1 MPRAQAFIPLAAG
14 LDQKLDER
22 LRGPEQLAT
31 ATNAYYKR
39 GGGLSK
45 RAGFT
50 PLVTTGYVHD
60 GASQGLLSSGDE
72 LLIRG
77 YRRLWAYQ
85 EGNATVA
92 PLWAPRGDVSAF
104 TGVERTVFSDALSYP
119 SSDVCSTPGYRVHAA
134 STLSFSG
141 SIPGSGFATSLVYK
155 VEVEQAPI
163 EAVTYRTIVTGA
175 PGDVEIGAVRT
186 VQAVGAAGPVVFIG
200 CARLASTTLEWRRWL
215 ESAPQTTPAL
225 SISHV
230 DLYTLG
236 AGFSGNDRR
245 YDAAPMASGQ
255 WVYAYVRLNPIGP
268 RFIYVARMDDT
279 ATLSAWLVPSP
290 AADEWEHCAVTHGTS
305 SNQIYVVGTTTAGR
319 VWLSAYTLLGV
330 PIWNVLL
337 HAASVGVQRGASV
350 AEGVASGLLTVVV
363 ATNCSSNGLPQ
374 QYNLDII
381 GGSTAGAFTARR
393 TTRNT
398 FALSKPWFNAD
409 RAYIAARVR
418 YGDGV
423 APFVVDNYDNG
434 YSSEVVFDLFN
445 SLTTNRLVE
454 PRLAARY
461 NFGVVPSY
469 SNQAVSTE
477 QTLTS
482 GSMQTV
488 QPGAASPS
496 QYNYA
501 TQRVVQNAPQK
512 FPTLS
517 GDIVELDYSGRCT
530 QDATTQGSV
539 TLGGASVGWYTGQ
552 VAHELGFASGPT
564 IANMLPAVDA
574 TGTLVGTRTYTYV
587 GVLEAYDEKG
597 NLTRSLPGPP
607 VSITIPGAALTNRND
622 VTFYTLGPSAR
633 YAAGKRFA
641 VVLFRADQDGLFQ
654 RCTEP
659 FVNSFD
665 QQLSQFFP
673 VIRDLGAEFDALY
686 TQSGAEVEASGPDGA
701 AFVMVGTK
709 RVWLAG
715 FFRRDRI
722 QYSKL
727 YNPATANETTIA
739 PEFNDAFSFLI
750 PGGDPVTGLGEM
762 DDKVIVFT
770 RSKIYAISGNGPD
783 DGGRGNDFSGL
794 QLVSTD
800 TGCIEARSIVSTP
813 AGVYFQTLAG
823 LFVLGR
829 DLQLNFAGEAV
840 KDLTG
845 QFPEVT
851 SAVLVPSETQVRFT
865 VRDPVAGAG
874 AVLVYDFS
882 QGAWTRWDVRR
893 RLLAPVLLD
902 PVGACVHKDVYYILA
917 SNGIVYRED
926 PTTHYDSTNVYV
938 PLRIESGW
946 LQAAQQSGWQR
957 VRQVAASCRRVD
969 PHNLTVSLYQEF
981 DSTTPTQTFQW
992 TEATISAQKLV
1003 ELVVMRVRQQKCTA
1017 FKIAIEDTASAGSNT
1032 LPAVGTGYECV
1043 GFSVELSGKRGLYKP
1058 GDQQRN

>member
-50 PLVTTGYVHD
+50 PLATTGYVHD

-92 PLWAPRGDVSAF
+92 PQWANRGDVSAC
-104 TGVERTVFSDALSYP
+104 TGEQRTVFTDALSYP
-119 SSDVCSTPGYRVHAA
+119 TSDSCISGGYRVHAA
-134 STLSFSG
+134 STFSYVG
-141 SIPGSGFATSLVYK
+141 STAPGYNSSAVYK
-155 VEVEQAPI
+155 IETEQAPI
-163 EAVTYRTIVTGA
+163 EVVRTTTLASGTSA
-175 PGDVEIGAVRT
+175 TDAEIGSVR
-186 VQAVGAAGPVVFIG
+186 VVSAFAFAPVVPIAFIG
-200 CARLASTTLEWRRWL
+200 IVMSSATRLDWYRW
-215 ESAPQTTPAL
+215 SSAAPQTVPGSVITHLDIYSPAFT
-225 SISHV
+225 SN
-230 DLYTLG
+230 T
-236 AGFSGNDRR
+236 RR
-245 YDAAPMASGQ
+245 YDAAPKATGD
-255 WVYAYVRLNPIGP
+255 WVYNYVQLNPIGP
-268 RFIYVARMDDT
+268 RRIYVARMANDVPQATWLIPSPGLDEWKLCAIT
-279 ATLSAWLVPSP
+279 SGTLSS
-290 AADEWEHCAVTHGTS
+290 
-305 SNQIYVVGTTTAGR
+305 QIYVVGVTDANNVWLHAYTINGVLIYANLLGAGPPDTTTC
-319 VWLSAYTLLGV
+319 
-330 PIWNVLL
+330 I
-337 HAASVGVQRGASV
+337 GASV
-350 AEGVASGLLTVVV
+350 EEGTAEGLLTVVV
-363 ATNCSSNGLPQ
+363 SLNWVSGVAPFAR
-374 QYNLDII
+374 NLTVQ
-381 GGSTAGAFTARR
+381 GFTTAGAATIESNI
-393 TTRNT
+393 RNT
-398 FALSKPWFNAD
+398 LGVSKVWFNAD
-409 RAYIAARVR
+409 RAYIAARVAHGQGTPSNNTG
-418 YGDGV
+418 YV
-423 APFVVDNYDNG
+423 NG
-434 YSSEVVFDLFN
+434 FSGEVVFDLFN
-445 SLTTNRLVE
+445 SIGVPVRRVE

-461 NFGVVPSY
+461 NYGVAPA
-469 SNQAVSTE
+469 AVEGIET
-477 QTLTS
+477 TR
-482 GSMQTV
+482 GSFQTV
-488 QPGAASPS
+488 QAGTSS
-496 QYNYA
+496 TSVYTYA
-501 TQRVVQNAPQK
+501 TQRVVQDVSPFASL
-512 FPTLS
+512 TA
-517 GDIVELDYSGRCT
+517 DVVALDYAGRVT
-530 QDATTQGSV
+530 QDATTRGSV

-552 VAHELGFASGPT
+552 VAHELGFASAPILAQIVGGLT
-564 IANMLPAVDA
+564 AG
-574 TGTLVGTRTYTYV
+574 GTLVAGQTYTYL
-587 GVLEAYDEKG
+587 GVFESYDEKG
-597 NLTRSLPGPP
+597 NLTRSTPGPP
-607 VSITIPGAALTNRND
+607 VQFTLLAGQNRADITFR
-622 VTFYTLGPSAR
+622 TLGPTDR
-633 YAAGKRFA
+633 YGAAKRFS
-641 VVLFRADQDGLFQ
+641 VIPYRADQDGLFQ
-654 RCTEP
+654 RCTVP
-659 FVNSFD
+659 LANTFD
-665 QQLSQFFP
+665 RELVQYFTF
-673 VIRDLGAEFDALY
+673 IRDTGEQYDALY

-727 YNPATANETTIA
+727 CNPATANETTIA

-829 DLQLNFAGEAV
+829 DLQLNFAGAAV
-840 KDLTG
+840 KDLTD

-882 QGAWTRWDVRR
+882 QGAWTRWDVQRR
-893 RLLAPVLLD
+893 ILAPVLID

>member
-31 ATNAYYKR
+31 ATNAYYRR
-39 GGGLSK
+39 GGALAK

-50 PLVTTGYVHD
+50 PLATTGYVHD

-92 PLWAPRGDVSAF
+92 PLWANRGDLSAF
-104 TGVERTVFSDALSYP
+104 TGEQRTVFTDSLSYP
-119 SSDVCSTPGYRVHAA
+119 TSDSCITGGYRLHAA
-134 STLSFSG
+134 STFSYVG
-141 SIPGSGFATSLVYK
+141 STSAAGYNSSAVYK
-155 VEVEQAPI
+155 IETEQAPI
-163 EAVTYRTIVTGA
+163 EVLKTTTISSGTSA
-175 PGDVEIGAVRT
+175 TDAEIGSVRT
-186 VQAVGAAGPVVFIG
+186 V
-200 CARLASTTLEWRRWL
+200 
-215 ESAPQTTPAL
+215 PAL
-225 SISHV
+225 SFVNEPIAFIGTITSSTTRLDWYRWLSTTPTAPLGLPVVSHTDV
-230 DLYTLG
+230 YTPMF
-236 AGFSGNDRR
+236 ASNIRR
-245 YDAAPMASGQ
+245 YDSAPMSAGQ
-255 WVYAYVRLNPIGP
+255 WVYAYVGQDPIGF
-268 RFIYVARMDDT
+268 RYIYVARMNDT
-279 ATLSAWLVPSP
+279 FTLLSLVIPSP
-290 AADEWEHCAVTHGTS
+290 GADLWIHCAISYGVG
-305 SNQIYVVGTTTAGR
+305 SNQIYVVGVTQSGVVRLLIYTPAFGLVSNTAVFAAPPATTSCT
-319 VWLSAYTLLGV
+319 
-330 PIWNVLL
+330 
-337 HAASVGVQRGASV
+337 GASV
-350 AEGVASGLLTVVV
+350 SEGTAEGLLTVAV
-363 ATNCSSNGLPQ
+363 AANYSTAAGLAFFR
-374 QYNLDII
+374 NVSVC
-381 GGSTAGAFTARR
+381 GCTTAGAPTIERVI
-393 TTRNT
+393 RNT
-398 FALSKPWFNAD
+398 TALSKVWFYND
-409 RAYIAARVR
+409 RAYMAAF
-418 YGDGV
+418 V
-423 APFVVDNYDNG
+423 AHGQGTPSNTTGYVNG
-434 YSSEVVFDLFN
+434 FSGEVVFDLFN
-445 SLTTNRLVE
+445 SAGAPIRRTN

-461 NFGVVPSY
+461 NFGVAPADVTGIEF
-469 SNQAVSTE
+469 V
-477 QTLTS
+477 S
-482 GSMQTV
+482 GSFQTV
-488 QPGAASPS
+488 QAGTSNPS
-496 QYNYA
+496 VYTYA
-501 TQRVVQNAPQK
+501 TRRVVQDVGIFSSLTADVIS
-512 FPTLS
+512 F
-517 GDIVELDYSGRCT
+517 DYAGRVT
-530 QDATTQGSV
+530 QDATTRGSV

-552 VAHELGFASGPT
+552 GVQDLGFASAPILAQVT
-564 IANMLPAVDA
+564 AVFDPAGGLA
-574 TGTLVGTRTYTYV
+574 AGQTYTYL
-587 GVLEAYDEKG
+587 GVFESYDEKG
-597 NLTRSLPGPP
+597 NITRSTPGPP
-607 VSITIPGAALTNRND
+607 VAITMGAGPTNRAD
-622 VTFYTLGPSAR
+622 VTFRTIGPSAR
-633 YAAGKRFA
+633 YGASKRFS
-641 VVLFRADQDGLFQ
+641 VILYRADQDGLFQ
-654 RCTEP
+654 RCTTP
-659 FVNSFD
+659 LANTFD
-665 QQLSQFFP
+665 NELSQTFS
-673 VIRDLGAEFDALY
+673 IISDYGQQFDALY

-783 DGGRGNDFSGL
+783 DGGRSNDFSGL

-813 AGVYFQTLAG
+813 AGVFFQTLAG

-829 DLQLNFAGEAV
+829 DLQINFAGESV
-840 KDLTG
+840 RDITE

-851 SAVLVPSETQVRFT
+851 SAVLVPAETQVRFT
-865 VRDPVAGAG
+865 VRDSAAGAG

-882 QGAWTRWDVRR
+882 QGAWTRWDVQRR
-893 RLLAPVLLD
+893 ILAPVLLD
-902 PVGACVHKDVYYILA
+902 PVGACMHKDVYYILA

-957 VRQVAASCRRVD
+957 VRQVAASCRRMD

-992 TEATISAQKLV
+992 AEATISAQKLI

-1017 FKIAIEDTASAGSNT
+1017 FKIAIEDTASAGSAV

-1043 GFSVELSGKRGLYKP
+1043 GFSVELAGKRGLYKP